1 MRLKENALPKK
12 WQKKRSVRP
21 RLQPKPLLRKKVR
34 REAAVRTMQARAHKV
49 IVVVVVDRGDK
60 QPQLIRMH
68 QSRIRDREIARIRLT
83 RTRLMWTS
91 MRGEMRA
98 VGLRYHTLL
107 ASRRLESLREM
118 SEEM

>member
-1 MRLKENALPKK
+1 MRLKKSVSQKK
-12 WQKKRSVRP
+12 WQRKRSVKH
-21 RLQPKPLLRKKVR
+21 RLQPKPLLRKKAR
-34 REAAVRTMQARAHKV
+34 REAAVRTMQARALKV
-49 IVVVVVDRGDK
+49 TLEVVVDRGGK
-60 QPQLIRMH
+60 LPQLIHMH
-68 QSRIRDREIARIRLT
+68 QNRIRDREIARIRLT

>member
-1 MRLKENALPKK
+1 MRLKKSASQKK
-12 WQKKRSVRP
+12 WQRKRSVRP
-21 RLQPKPLLRKKVR
+21 RLQPKLLLRKKAR
-34 REAAVRTMQARAHKV
+34 REVAVRIMRARAHKV

-60 QPQLIRMH
+60 LPQLIRMH
-68 QSRIRDREIARIRLT
+68 QSRIRDREIARIPLT